1 MKSPLT
7 ASLREQTP
15 INKKAIPYMTT
26 NKINFTYMKRMLLLT
41 FLTFALTAQ
50 SQTAPATVT
59 NPLTLKAAIT
69 YALENKADAK
79 KARLSVENS
88 EYQIEEVRSRA
99 LPQIA
104 ANGSLAYNPIL
115 QTNVLDGAMFGQPG
129 QSIQVAFGQKWTS
142 GAGVSLTQTI
152 FDQSVFTGLR
162 AAKSTREF
170 YQINNQLTE
179 EQVIERVANNYY
191 SVYVLRERL
200 TLLDSNYVNTTKV
213 RDIVKGQFD
222 NGLAK
227 KIDLDRIIVKMSNID
242 TERQQIKNQIQLQE
256 NALKF
261 YMGMPIE
268 TKIVIPQTEFE
279 VTPQE
284 LTEVPNTANRTE
296 YLLLKK
302 QEELLEFQ
310 KTAVKAAYYPTLSL
324 VAGYNYIGQG
334 PEVPLFAKP
343 ADGVYWSD
351 YSAIGL
357 NLKVPIFTGF
367 GTRAKVRQADVDI
380 RTLQED
386 IKDTQLSLDLDYINA
401 KTQIEN
407 NIITIGNQ
415 KENMRLAGDIL
426 KNTKNNYLQG
436 LASLTDLL
444 DAENA
449 SLEAQNN
456 YTRAV
461 LAYKIAEITLI
472 KSKGELKTLLN

>member
-1 MKSPLT
+1 MKKLFLIPLFVFAIT
-7 ASLREQTP
+7 A
-15 INKKAIPYMTT
+15 N
-26 NKINFTYMKRMLLLT
+26 
-41 FLTFALTAQ
+41 AQ
-50 SQTAPATVT
+50 IKT
-59 NPLTLKAAIT
+59 LTLKDAIT
-69 YALENKADAK
+69 YALENKAEAK
-79 KARLSVENS
+79 KAKLEIENG
-88 EYQIEEVRSRA
+88 EYKIQEIRSRA
-99 LPQIA
+99 LPQIS
-104 ANGSLAYNPIL
+104 ANGSLTYNPIL
-115 QTNVLDGAMFGQPG
+115 QTNILDGAMFGQPG
-129 QSIQVAFGQKWTS
+129 ESIQVSFGQKWTS
-142 GAGVSLTQTI
+142 GAGVSLSQAI

-191 SVYVLRERL
+191 SVYVQRERL
-200 TLLDSNYVNTTKV
+200 ILLDSNYVNTTKV

-227 KIDLDRIIVKMSNID
+227 RIDLDRIIVKMSNID
-242 TERQQIKNQIQLQE
+242 TDRQQIKNQIELQE

-268 TKIVIPQTEFE
+268 TQIVMPKTEFE
-279 VTPQE
+279 VTPVA
-284 LTEVPNTANRTE
+284 LTEVPNTTNRTE
-296 YLLLKK
+296 YLILKK

-310 KTAVKAAYYPTLSL
+310 KTSIKAEYYPTLSL
-324 VAGYNYIGQG
+324 VAGYNYLGQG
-334 PEVPLFAKP
+334 PEMPLFAKP

-357 NLKVPIFTGF
+357 NLKVPIFSGF
-367 GTRAKVRQADVDI
+367 GTRSRVRQADNAI
-380 RTLQED
+380 KSLQED
-386 IKDTQLSLDLDYINA
+386 IKDTQLGLDLDYRNA
-401 KTQIEN
+401 KAQIEN
-407 NIITIGNQ
+407 NLVTIKNQ

-426 KNTKNNYLQG
+426 KNTKNNYFQG

-461 LAYKIAEITLI
+461 LAYKIAEIALI
-472 KSKGELKTLLN
+472 KSKGELKNLLN

>member
-1 MKSPLT
+1 MKKLFLIPLFVFAIT
-7 ASLREQTP
+7 A
-15 INKKAIPYMTT
+15 N
-26 NKINFTYMKRMLLLT
+26 
-41 FLTFALTAQ
+41 AQ
-50 SQTAPATVT
+50 VKT
-59 NPLTLKAAIT
+59 LTLKDAIT
-69 YALENKADAK
+69 FALENKADAK
-79 KARLSVENS
+79 KAKLEIENS
-88 EYQIEEVRSRA
+88 EYQIQEIRSRA
-99 LPQIA
+99 LPQIS
-104 ANGSLAYNPIL
+104 ANGSLTYNPIL

-129 QSIQVAFGQKWTS
+129 QSVQVAFGQKWTS
-142 GAGVSLTQTI
+142 GAGVSLSQAI

-162 AAKSTREF
+162 AARSTREF

-191 SVYVLRERL
+191 SVYVQRERL
-200 TLLDSNYVNTTKV
+200 ILLDSNFVNTTKV

-227 KIDLDRIIVKMSNID
+227 RIDLDRIIVKMSNID
-242 TERQQIKNQIQLQE
+242 TERQQIKNQIELQE

-268 TKIVIPQTEFE
+268 TQIVIPQTEFE
-279 VTPQE
+279 VTPVALSE
-284 LTEVPNTANRTE
+284 APNTANRTE

-310 KTAVKAAYYPTLSL
+310 KTAIKAEYYPTLSL
-324 VAGYNYIGQG
+324 VAGYNYLGQG
-334 PEVPLFAKP
+334 PEVPFFAKP
-343 ADGVYWSD
+343 SDGVYWSD

-357 NLKVPIFTGF
+357 NLRVPIFTGF
-367 GTRAKVRQADVDI
+367 GTRARVRQADVNI
-380 RTLQED
+380 RSLQED
-386 IKDTQLSLDLDYINA
+386 IKDTQLGLDLDYRNA
-401 KTQIEN
+401 KAQIEN
-407 NIITIGNQ
+407 NLVTIKNQ

-461 LAYKIAEITLI
+461 LAYKIAEIALI
-472 KSKGELKTLLN
+472 KSKGELKNLLN